1 MNREQRRK
9 AAKRG
14 DANPYERNLPNDL
27 SSDALSMA
35 RSLHKSGQLQQA
47 QVLYA
52 RILQSEP
59 NNPQLLNYFGVLK
72 AQIGDR
78 QGAINLLEKAVRL
91 ESNFGYLNNLGNIY
105 RSANRLEDAINCY
118 QKALELNPGSAD
130 SHLNLGIALTEK
142 GEIIGAIAAFET
154 ALAAN
159 PYHPR
164 AHITLGDL
172 LQSQGDLDRAIACY
186 QKAIALQPESFEAL
200 TSLGMAFYRKGCLQ
214 ESQRTYEHALSIDPF
229 SITALSNIAA
239 TFYEQGKIDMATAC
253 YREVLNIQPL
263 SPDAHINLGFL
274 IGQQGKYRESAAHY
288 DRALQLEPQSYRA
301 IMGLAELLVA
311 QEHWQEAIPLYQQI
325 LQTNLDRG
333 DRTNQPI
340 ELQEARTHLGI
351 ALSAMG
357 DLTGAIAQFE
367 QVLETNPRHIKANA
381 HLGLAY
387 HNLQDDRSQLA
398 NSIFDWE
405 QLVSCDRLSVPE
417 GWSDLSQFNAQ
428 LCDYVYQHHT
438 LLADRAGKP
447 IVKGKQTYEIF
458 TDSAEV
464 MKALKQKIDGS
475 LRDYFGRCASR
486 RHSKRNLP
494 FFDGINSKWSLSG
507 WAVVLSPQGFQTP
520 HIHPESFC
528 SGVYYIQI
536 PDAIAQT
543 NTYEGYLSFGTLFP
557 HAADDVKL
565 AKYTIAPEAGLL
577 VLFPSYF
584 WHSTIPFSGDSL
596 FPAETLREQDVFH
609 RDRVCISFNVILDPP
624 R

>member
-1 MNREQRRK
+1 MNRAQRRK
-9 AAKRG
+9 AAKQG
-14 DANPYERNLPNDL
+14 DTNPSESNLPNNL
-27 SSDALSMA
+27 PSDALSMA

-47 QVLYA
+47 RSLYA
-52 RILQSEP
+52 KILQSEP

-78 QGAINLLEKAVRL
+78 QEALDLLEKAVRL

-105 RSANRLEDAINCY
+105 RSANRLEDAISCY
-118 QKALELNPGSAD
+118 QKALELNPESAD

-142 GEIIGAIAAFET
+142 GEIVGAIAAFEA
-154 ALAAN
+154 ALSVN

-172 LQSQGDLDRAIACY
+172 LQSQGELDRAIASY

-200 TSLGMAFYRKGCLQ
+200 TSLGMAFYRKGSLQ

-239 TFYEQGKIDMATAC
+239 TFYEQGRIDMATAC
-253 YREVLNIQPL
+253 YREVLNIQPQ

-274 IGQQGKYRESAAHY
+274 SGQQGHYPEAEAHY
-288 DRALQLEPQSYRA
+288 QQALQLEPQSNKA
-301 IMGLAELLVA
+301 AMGLAELFAA
-311 QEHWQEAIPLYQQI
+311 QEQWQKAIPLYEQI
-325 LQTNLDRG
+325 LQANSDRS
-333 DRTNQPI
+333 DRTNQTTQSF
-340 ELQEARTHLGI
+340 ELQEARAHLGI
-351 ALSAMG
+351 ALRAVG

-381 HLGLAY
+381 HLGLTY
-387 HNLQDDRSQLA
+387 KNFQDERSQLA

-417 GWSDLSQFNAQ
+417 GWSDLQQFNSQ
-428 LCDYVYQHHT
+428 LCDYVYQHPT

-458 TDSAEV
+458 TDSTEV
-464 MKALKQKIDGS
+464 MKALKQKIDSS
-475 LRDYFGRCASR
+475 LRNYFARCAD
-486 RHSKRNLP
+486 LP
-494 FFDGINSKWSLSG
+494 FFQGINSKWNLSG

-543 NTYEGYLSFGTLFP
+543 KTHEGYLSFGTLFP

-565 AKYTIAPEAGLL
+565 AKYTIAPAEGLL

-596 FPAETLREQDVFH
+596 FPAEMLREQDAFH
-609 RDRVCISFNVILDPP
+609 RDRVCISFNVILDPSL
-624 R
+624 